1 MYRVKEI
8 THVKTNQIM
17 ANVKEIFNFV
27 QTLNPT
33 ESCISSLGR
42 FTSDMDM
49 QVSLDF
55 AAKIKSYLPEG
66 TLAKT
71 IMDEMLEKAHIFYS
85 SKQLWVIS
93 YELMKSQDFLSYYE
107 DSMHEVRMRE
117 AIRKARKERRNSRT
131 NA

>member
-1 MYRVKEI
+1 MTTVK
-8 THVKTNQIM
+8 N
-17 ANVKEIFNFV
+17 IFDFI
-27 QTLNPT
+27 QSLNPT
-33 ESCISSLGR
+33 ESCVSSLGH
-42 FTSDMDM
+42 FVDNMNM
-49 QVSLDF
+49 QVALDF

-85 SKQLWVIS
+85 AKQLWVIS
-93 YELMKSQDFLSYYE
+93 YELMKSKDFLSYYE